1 MPEAKY
7 NHCSIIDNDCATGKT
22 FYVLSLCALWV
33 QKKSYKGIIYACR
46 TIDLIHEIRKRAIE
60 HHGLSK
66 DDIILVYGDGASGN
80 LQKEIKKCCNKLI
93 ITTHDAIIHLNH
105 TNKKDF
111 VLIHDEKPSDNNI
124 ISVFENLGTL
134 FEKCPEL
141 KEHIRTINPDSEYR
155 NKRFFSKVVEKYYKI
170 ALKSRWKS
178 LKLLSNLIKNN
189 KNEQF
194 FDVIF
199 FLKDLLMLNV
209 EYYIEKSN
217 YPHLINNSAN
227 DKIKLIKLINY
238 NPYNGWSHV
247 FFVFSHST
255 LDNTHELS
263 FMRKLKL
270 FNIDYDYY
278 NRWSEKNIKFNYR
291 FDSIE
296 LHTTNTPKNWSK
308 TYYSKNNRFDKALNI
323 ISKKLTFNDNILVL
337 CNKGYEDKVLNRLQN
352 AVMLDH
358 APYGKEKEEYL
369 KCNVIID
376 ISAKYHTI
384 QNQKML
390 SDFGFDEN
398 VLLWDKTDDI
408 IQYLMRSKARFNRHE
423 NIKLFVLNSKTAEL
437 LSSVLGIKLEYDIMV
452 DDSVCKIV
460 ADENVAQSVKPCYDK
475 KYYITVYKNTRQVQ
489 GELFCFDDYNGIL
502 KQIPMDH
509 HKNSGCYFLGKSIQ
523 GGRKKSDIECLSF
536 LVFDFDNQTKRLQ
549 TESSVVKQIQN
560 IFPNDVVFFIQKTFN
575 PGNYRVLIP
584 LSENIS
590 VGHYEHCMSFFVAK
604 LKNIDESCKR
614 ATQVYF
620 SPKHEF
626 KKYGTVIL
634 DIKKTL
640 GAVPKSIG
648 KNVKIIKNQT
658 NNKNVEMAM
667 LLINAVPKKVRKSN
681 EYCVK
686 LVSGMKKLIGNNNIE
701 NAEIWGL
708 LFEKMRLLLKHE
720 GLTRINDFVKMSYR

>member
-1 MPEAKY
+1 MMGTKF

-22 FYVLSLCALWV
+22 FHVLSLCALWLR
-33 QKKSYKGIIYACR
+33 KKSYKGIVYACR
-46 TIDLIHEIRKRAIE
+46 TIDLMHEIYQRAIA

-66 DDIILVYGDGASGN
+66 DDIVLVYGTGAAGI
-80 LQKEIKKCCNKLI
+80 LQKEMKQCHNKLI
-93 ITTHDAIIHLNH
+93 ITTHDAIIHL
-105 TNKKDF
+105 TYTSKKDF

-124 ISVFENLGTL
+124 ISVFENLEKL
-134 FEKCPEL
+134 FEKSPEL
-141 KEHIRTINPDSEYR
+141 KEHIRTIIPDSEYR
-155 NKRFFSKVVEKYYKI
+155 NKRFFSNISEKYYKI

-178 LKLLSNLIKNN
+178 LKLLSKLIKNN
-189 KNEQF
+189 ENEQF

-199 FLKDLLMLNV
+199 FLKDLLLSST
-209 EYYIEKSN
+209 EYYLEKSN
-217 YPHLINNSAN
+217 YPHLFNNSGG
-227 DKIKLIKLINY
+227 KVKLVKLINY
-238 NPYNGWSHV
+238 NPYNGWAHV

-255 LDNTHELS
+255 LDNAHELS

-278 NRWSEKNIKFNYR
+278 NRWSGKDIKFNYQ
-291 FDSIE
+291 FDNIE
-296 LHTTNTPKNWSK
+296 LHTANTLKNWSK
-308 TYYSKNNRFDKALNI
+308 TYYSKNNRFDKALDM
-323 ISKKLTFNDNILVL
+323 ISNHLSPNDNILVL
-337 CNKGYEDKVLNRLQN
+337 CNKGYEDKVLSRIPN

-358 APYGKEKEEYL
+358 APYGKEKAEYL

-376 ISAKYHTI
+376 LSAKYHTI

-390 SDFGFDEN
+390 SDFGFDAN

-408 IQYLMRSKARFNRHE
+408 IQYLMRSKARFDKHE
-423 NIKLFVLNSKTAEL
+423 NIKLFVLNSKTADL
-437 LSSVLGIKLEYDIMV
+437 LSSVLGIIPEYDIMV

-460 ADENVAQSVKPCYDK
+460 TTENDTEPVNPCYDK
-475 KYYITVYKNTRQVQ
+475 KYYITVYKNTRQAQ
-489 GELFCFDDYNGIL
+489 GELFCFNGYDDIL
-502 KQIPMDH
+502 EQIPMDH
-509 HKNSGCYFLGKSIQ
+509 HKNSGCYLLGKSVD

-536 LVFDFDNQTKRLQ
+536 LVFDFDNQSKRLQ

-560 IFPNDVVFFIQKTFN
+560 IFSKDVVFFIQKTFN

-584 LSENIS
+584 LSDNIS
-590 VGHYEHCMSFFVAK
+590 ARQYEQCMSFFVAK

-626 KKYGTVIL
+626 KKYGTMIL

-640 GAVPKSIG
+640 GAIPSTIG
-648 KNVKIIKNQT
+648 KNVKVVKNQGDA
-658 NNKNVEMAM
+658 KNVEMAM

-686 LVSGMKKLIGNNNIE
+686 LVSGMKKLIGCNNIE

-708 LFEKMRLLLKHE
+708 LFEKMRVLLQHE